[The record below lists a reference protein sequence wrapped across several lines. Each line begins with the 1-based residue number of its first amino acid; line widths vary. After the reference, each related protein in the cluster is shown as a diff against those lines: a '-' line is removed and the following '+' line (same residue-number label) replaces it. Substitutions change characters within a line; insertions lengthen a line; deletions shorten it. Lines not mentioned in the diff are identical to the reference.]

1 VATLLRF
8 RPIMTWHRTDLA
20 ADDIGA
26 GTLRAAVV
34 AGTRVVVVARDGL
47 WYAVEDRCSHAGCA
61 FSEDGEIDGFHLI
74 CNCHGS
80 EFDIRDGQPLQP
92 PADEPIAT
100 FPVRVATGMIEVES

>member
-1 VATLLRF
+1 MPWHTTNLPAEPPPSPSLL
-8 RPIMTWHRTDLA
+8 PVQVD
-20 ADDIGA
+20 G
-26 GTLRAAVV
+26 RALVLTSV
-34 AGTRVVVVARDGL
+34 GGE